1 MLKRLFK
8 VLKKVIFSVFL
19 IYSYNII
26 AEPLG
31 LIIPINLITIFL
43 VTILGVPALFALI
56 AVLIIIF

>member
-43 VTILGVPALFALI
+43 VTILGVPALLR
-56 AVLIIIF
+56 

>member
-1 MLKRLFK
+1 MLKKIFK
-8 VLKKVIFSVFL
+8 VLKKAIFSVFL